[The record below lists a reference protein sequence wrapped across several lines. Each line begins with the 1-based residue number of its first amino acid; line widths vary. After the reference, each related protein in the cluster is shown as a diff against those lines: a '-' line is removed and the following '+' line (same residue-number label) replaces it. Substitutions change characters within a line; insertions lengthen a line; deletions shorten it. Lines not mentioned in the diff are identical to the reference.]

1 MKKTLFIILA
11 TTIIAFISGC
21 KKVDEPE
28 PQENPEL
35 ITSVELQFTNA
46 ANSADVRTFA
56 FRDPDGPGGNAPTQF
71 DTILLDNNSN
81 WDLVV
86 TLLDESESPAENITT
101 EVEAEGDEHQFFFT
115 VSAGLNFI
123 INYNDADVN
132 GDPIGIV
139 NIANTGNASMGNV
152 TIILKHQPGTKDG
165 NITTGDTDVEV
176 TFETE
181 IL

>member
-1 MKKTLFIILA
+1 MKKTLFLILA

-28 PQENPEL
+28 PEENPEL
-35 ITSVELQFTNA
+35 ITSVELQFTNT

-71 DTILLDNNSN
+71 DTIQLDNNTD
-81 WDLVV
+81 WELVV
-86 TLLDESESPAENITT
+86 TLLDESVTPAENITD
-101 EVEAEGDEHQFFFT
+101 EVEAESDEHQFFFT

-132 GDPIGIV
+132 GDPIGIINTV
-139 NIANTGNASMGNV
+139 NTGDVSSGTFTV
-152 TIILKHQPGTKDG
+152 ILKHQPNTKDG

-176 TFETE
+176 VFETE
-181 IL
+181 IN